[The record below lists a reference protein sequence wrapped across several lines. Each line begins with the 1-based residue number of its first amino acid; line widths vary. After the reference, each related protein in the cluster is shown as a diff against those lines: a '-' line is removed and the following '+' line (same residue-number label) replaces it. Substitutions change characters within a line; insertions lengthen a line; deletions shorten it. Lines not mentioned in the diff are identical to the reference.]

1 MQQLHL
7 VMMENGQQDFKYF
20 LGVFSTGSKAEA
32 AAEYE
37 NARRRRESLPGQ
49 CTPRIMKVKVDDITS
64 SLSVNAL
71 EELKLIRS

>member
-1 MQQLHL
+1 MLHL
-7 VMMENGQQDFKYF
+7 VMMENDKSDFKYF

-37 NARRRRESLPGQ
+37 IARRRADNLPGQ
-49 CTPRIMKVKVDDITS
+49 CTPRIMRVKVDELTT

-71 EELKLIRS
+71 EELKLRS